1 MPHLFGGLSL
11 WERWH
16 PKGVMERATL
26 EKKTKSRLFSYQDEK
41 TRYHLISCLGITEKH
56 ALIEF

>member
-16 PKGVMERATL
+16 AKGVTERATL
-26 EKKTKSRLFSYQDEK
+26 EKKNKKPPLSYQDEK
-41 TRYHLISCLGITEKH
+41 TRYHLISLFGVAEKCTQ
-56 ALIEF
+56 

>member
-16 PKGVMERATL
+16 AKGVTERATL
-26 EKKTKSRLFSYQDEK
+26 EKKQKTPFRIRTKRRG
-41 TRYHLISCLGITEKH
+41 TT
-56 ALIEF
+56 